1 MMDNTIERR
10 TNNLTHVETMFDA
23 RRTPWDGLG
32 KRIAGAVTSRDAI
45 RLAGLDWNVVPTD
58 IVSEATGLKIPGYKA
73 NVRDIDNKTLG
84 IVTERYKIVQ
94 NEEAFSFTD
103 ALLGEGVR
111 YETAGALQSGKKVWM
126 LARLEGRMI
135 TDEKIDPF
143 LVFTNSHDGKG
154 SVRVAITPVRV
165 WCQNTLNLALKEAER
180 QWVCKHTGRID
191 EKLVEAKYTLMNTEH
206 YLRFTPED
214 VKELSDDA
222 KEYEFKV
229 FMGPDGIDG
238 PCLGKMRVTEN
249 SADEAYSVML
259 DIIGCRLAEAFP
271 ELDIPYSIELVEE
284 SEDA

>member
-1 MMDNTIERR
+1 MT
-10 TNNLTHVETMFDA
+10 
-23 RRTPWDGLG
+23 
-32 KRIAGAVTSRDAI
+32 
-45 RLAGLDWNVVPTD
+45 
-58 IVSEATGLKIPGYKA
+58 
-73 NVRDIDNKTLG
+73 
-84 IVTERYKIVQ
+84 
-94 NEEAFSFTD
+94 
-103 ALLGEGVR
+103 ALLFINI
-111 YETAGALQSGKKVWM
+111 SIKIFSKNKV
-126 LARLEGRMI
+126 LCIA
-135 TDEKIDPF
+135 
-143 LVFTNSHDGKG
+143 
-154 SVRVAITPVRV
+154 
-165 WCQNTLNLALKEAER
+165 
-180 QWVCKHTGRID
+180 
-191 EKLVEAKYTLMNTEH
+191 